1 MAKNLA
7 DLRERVNA
15 YAYVHGKQ
23 FAATDAATNGVINEG
38 LRGFTRETLCLYSPQ
53 VVFNLTAS
61 INTYNL
67 EGSTNPVVSGA
78 TSEFARID
86 NIILNDGPLADFD
99 GEIGPCDW
107 ERFRAQYPSYPSA
120 TAGTPNCWMYS
131 SPRSIYLYPAASSA
145 FVTSSSGKNFFSG
158 FRLHTT
164 LSTDG
169 TELEIPDDYLD
180 VAAAYIACK
189 LVAPYAAGE
198 SWAQLM
204 QMDAKNSKM
213 MQEITNEAR
222 RKLVRPGPRSGAFY
236 LHEDVW
242 F

>member
-15 YAYVHGKQ
+15 YSYVHGKQ
-23 FAATDAATNGVINEG
+23 FTATDAATNGVINEG

-86 NIILNDGPLADFD
+86 NIILNDVPLMNGLGD
-99 GEIGPCDW
+99 IGPVDW
-107 ERFRAQYPSYPSA
+107 DLFRAARPNYPS
-120 TAGTPNCWMYS
+120 TAADIPYLWLYS
-131 SPRSIYLYPAASSA
+131 SPRSIYLYPAASSS

-158 FRLHTT
+158 YRLHTT

-180 VAAAYIACK
+180 CAAAYITCK
-189 LVAPYAAGE
+189 NVAPYAAGD
-198 SWAQLM
+198 SLAQLM
-204 QMDAKNSKM
+204 TLRAWCDKEMA
-213 MQEITNEAR
+213 EIRKEAEK
-222 RKLVRPGPRSGAFY
+222 KLTAQVPRWGSQFY
-236 LHEDVW
+236 HEDVW